1 MEQTAKFSDTALALK
16 GLWLNLS
23 HIIGEITAIAKLET
37 RIASMSLVAIFIM
50 LLLSSF
56 LCLAIWLCGL
66 SALCIWLFQL
76 GFSWPAVLLQA
87 AGLNVLLLVILGL
100 AIKRCSKNLAFSATR
115 RQLSRQP
122 ILEQERLHESTQ
134 ETNTTA

>member
-1 MEQTAKFSDTALALK
+1 MEQTAKFSDITLALK
-16 GLWLNLS
+16 GLCLNLS
-23 HIIGEITAIAKLET
+23 HIVGEITAIAKLET
-37 RIASMSLVAIFIM
+37 RMASISLGAIFLM

-66 SALCIWLFQL
+66 SALCIGLSQL
-76 GFSWPAVLLQA
+76 GFSWPAILLQA
-87 AGLNVLLLVILGL
+87 AGVNLLLLVILGL

-122 ILEQERLHESTQ
+122 VLEQETLHESTQ
-134 ETNTTA
+134 ETNTTT